1 MHLRKSKFLGSL
13 FLLCCGM
20 SGTVNAELPRQP
32 PIAPTSNQECQ
43 AFANTSYS
51 VLKQQKQQITRSWLQ
66 CDRQRPSNVPM
77 LSHYQQCRA
86 TWKPQSDEAQASIM
100 QMFRARNAC
109 FARVKSHLAR
119 SKRDH
124 SSSSRM
130 MAVVQDEV
138 SKRIQSRLQVLA
150 RREIVQVASGQS
162 AAVNSV
168 FTIYA
173 KVRSAN
179 FVYSGFFGEGKDI
192 LDQSYFGL
200 KQSRSRLGPVNPLS
214 ALSVDIAASLTRRL
228 HREATMELERL
239 TSQIRLEETRRDY
252 RESLDASAG
261 RLNARASRFRGTD
274 APADDSLARAL
285 TEAREEAIA
294 SHFAAFDGRGEASTV
309 AMARAAEARRAREAA
324 AAKRAKQIARQQA
337 YARQQAAARAQAQR
351 QRAYNNQTT
360 DPTYQAPSYNAP
372 SLVDTLNA
380 TIMMGNQ
387 ILQQKR
393 QQRSFGVDPCG
404 GGNQISEA
412 CYSRYK
418 Q

>member
-1 MHLRKSKFLGSL
+1 MHFRTSKFLGSL
-13 FLLCCGM
+13 VLLYCGVIGAV
-20 SGTVNAELPRQP
+20 SADLPRQP
-32 PIAPTSNQECQ
+32 PIAPTSNQVCQ
-43 AFANTSYS
+43 AFADASYS

-86 TWKPQSDEAQASIM
+86 MWKPQSDEAQASIM
-100 QMFRARNAC
+100 QMFRARDAC

-138 SKRIQSRLQVLA
+138 SKRVQSTHQSVA
-150 RREIVQVASGQS
+150 TQEILRVAFGQS
-162 AAVNSV
+162 AAV
-168 FTIYA
+168 
-173 KVRSAN
+173 RSA
-179 FVYSGFFGEGKDI
+179 FSVHGKIVSAQSVYGGFFGEGKNI
-192 LDQSYFGL
+192 VDQSYFGL

-214 ALSVDIAASLTRRL
+214 ALSVEIAASLTRRI

-239 TSQIRLEETRRDY
+239 TSQIRLQETRRVY

-261 RLNARASRFRGTD
+261 RLNARALQLRGTD

-285 TEAREEAIA
+285 AEAREEAIA
-294 SHFAAFDGRGEASTV
+294 AHFAAFDGRGQASTV
-309 AMARAAEARRAREAA
+309 AMARAAEARRAREVA
-324 AAKRAKQIARQQA
+324 AAKRAEQIARQQA

-360 DPTYQAPSYNAP
+360 SPTYQAPSYNSP

-387 ILQQKR
+387 ILHQKR
-393 QQRSFGVDPCG
+393 QQRIFSSGRSCPPGRSCQV
-404 GGNQISEA
+404 
-412 CYSRYK
+412 R
-418 Q
+418 